1 MNGDWSSGCHSK
13 SRKNMKATILKTV
26 PTSCANDALAPS
38 HEEIAVEA
46 EVLWRQKGC
55 PENCDEEI
63 WLEAERQLL
72 HVARTYREE
81 LDDKALSDPLSRL
94 DLKSDDVMGE
104 LEELFPGQT
113 GRETTSL

>member
-1 MNGDWSSGCHSK
+1 
-13 SRKNMKATILKTV
+13 MKATILKTV
-26 PTSCANDALAPS
+26 PTPCANDALAPS

-81 LDDKALSDPLSRL
+81 LDDKALAAQCLPAIRNAPRRAVTDEPRHRPIL
-94 DLKSDDVMGE
+94 GE
-104 LEELFPGQT
+104 Q
-113 GRETTSL
+113 SQ

>member
-1 MNGDWSSGCHSK
+1 
-13 SRKNMKATILKTV
+13 MKATTLNTV

-63 WLEAERQLL
+63 WLEAERQLF
-72 HVARTYREE
+72 HVAKTHRDERDE
-81 LDDKALSDPLSRL
+81 KAFSDPLSRL
-94 DLKSDDVMGE
+94 DNKSDGVMGE
-104 LEELFPGQT
+104 LEELYPGQT